1 MLLVGC
7 GCCREFDR
15 SRVCALVCCVGLL
28 FANSSGLLKVRH
40 GVVREVGI
48 VSKQLTN
55 GCVAQLRVLRNF

>member
-1 MLLVGC
+1 
-7 GCCREFDR
+7 
-15 SRVCALVCCVGLL
+15 VCALVCCVGLL